1 MRIVFLEK
9 GMNTNDYINFREGIV
24 VRPIKLKNITHVFIV
39 SRVAQWKRAGPI
51 TQRSEDQN
59 LALLGKFYF
68 FLYTGI
74 LTKMIVTVTSTTKK
88 FRTKNNIQIID
99 NNLINEWN

>member
-24 VRPIKLKNITHVFIV
+24 VRPVKLKNITYDLIV

-68 FLYTGI
+68 L
-74 LTKMIVTVTSTTKK
+74 LCNLKKMIMTVPATKK
-88 FRTKNNIQIID
+88 KVKNKK
-99 NNLINEWN
+99 

>member
-24 VRPIKLKNITHVFIV
+24 VRPLKLKNITHDVIV

-59 LALLGKFYF
+59 FALLGKFYF
-68 FLYTGI
+68 FLYI

-88 FRTKNNIQIID
+88 FRIKNNIQIID

>member
-59 LALLGKFYF
+59 LALLRKLYF
-68 FLYTGI
+68 LLYI
-74 LTKMIVTVTSTTKK
+74 LKKMIMTVTSTKK
-88 FRTKNNIQIID
+88 KV
-99 NNLINEWN
+99 